1 MCVCVCLY
9 APTCSC
15 ECTCAFTCVWRLKV
29 NAGCLSQSLPILCVD
44 SARYLLSQQT
54 RSSCPHLPR
63 SGDVDKLPY
72 PAIHIG
78 TGALTSLPNSYTG
91 STLSPG
97 SSPPSGVRL
106 LFLRGC
112 KITRSTN
119 TAEVPTMPGAHLALK
134 MH

>member
-1 MCVCVCLY
+1 MLAVFPNRY
-9 APTCSC
+9 P
-15 ECTCAFTCVWRLKV
+15 FCVWIQLM
-29 NAGCLSQSLPILCVD
+29 D
-44 SARYLLSQQT
+44 SARYLSQQT

-78 TGALTSLPNSYTG
+78 TGALTSLPNSCTG

-112 KITRSTN
+112 KIQITRSTN
-119 TAEVPTMPGAHLALK
+119 TAEVPTMPGAHLTLK
-134 MH
+134 MQ